1 MLGKISSTLTKKIAD
16 MLVDVSFE
24 FENSCKV
31 EGFVLKQIESGSGRE
46 TKFV

>member
-1 MLGKISSTLTKKIAD
+1 